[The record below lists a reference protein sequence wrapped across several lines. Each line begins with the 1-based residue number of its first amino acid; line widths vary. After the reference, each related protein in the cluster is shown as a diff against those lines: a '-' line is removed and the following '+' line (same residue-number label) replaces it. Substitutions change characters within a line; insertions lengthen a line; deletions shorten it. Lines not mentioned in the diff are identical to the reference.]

1 MDETSWA
8 DSVGACH
15 IVDEDGVGLWSRID
29 VDDRLAALAVNA
41 HGAGGEDG
49 SIERVVA
56 KLVCIEA

>member
-1 MDETSWA
+1 MDETSCA
-8 DSVGACH
+8 DGVGACH

-56 KLVCIEA
+56 KLLCVEA